1 MLRSRRLTW
10 ALLSCTLLMSGCGW
24 TLVNT
29 HATPC
34 NRNDVSEHEGRVVI
48 TQQCWNWILLQL
60 DSYKKGQG
68 PR

>member
-1 MLRSRRLTW
+1 
-10 ALLSCTLLMSGCGW
+10 MSGCGW